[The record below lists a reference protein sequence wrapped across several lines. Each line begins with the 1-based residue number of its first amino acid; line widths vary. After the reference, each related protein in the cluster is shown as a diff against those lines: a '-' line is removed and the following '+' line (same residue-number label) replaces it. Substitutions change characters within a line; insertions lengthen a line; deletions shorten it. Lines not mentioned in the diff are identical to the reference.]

1 MPDKHRG
8 AAHTAPSPPPTAWRA
23 HTHPHTR
30 TPSIR
35 QGHGIPPTDA
45 TSRHQTPP
53 ARPDATPSI
62 GAPHARKHATHRPRT
77 HSTRSSACRAHTKR
91 RSRSPPTQRQSR
103 SHQKS
108 GAAAL
113 PRGTAAAQSPA
124 GAHAAAT
131 PLASPDRREGRQR
144 STKAPGGAATGA
156 GASACARVST
166 KAACDHPERS
176 RYKQKTP
183 HKAGLDEHQACVS
196 SSHTHC
202 TTRVL
207 RRGNGDWSS
216 PSTIRRVIASASDLS
231 QSRASTA
238 W

>member
-30 TPSIR
+30 TPSIH
-35 QGHGIPPTDA
+35 QGHSIPPTDA
-45 TSRHQTPP
+45 TSRHKTPP

-77 HSTRSSACRAHTKR
+77 HSTRSSPCRAHTKR

-144 STKAPGGAATGA
+144 STKAPGALPRAQA
-156 GASACARVST
+156 HRPA
-166 KAACDHPERS
+166 P
-176 RYKQKTP
+176 
-183 HKAGLDEHQACVS
+183 GLDEHQACVS

-202 TTRVL
+202 TMRVS